1 MRPFIKNP
9 IISKGYSIS
18 CSNIMICSFDS
29 PVTSQPAW
37 CACRSGRRKSFKST
51 GGHSRPVFSNK
62 LFFATFG
69 LAPSFFP
76 RLARLC
82 WTSGFFQTVRNGC
95 LSSDS
100 SPATR
105 RSLHNLTKI
114 GQRILLLSILSLDFP
129 HYCRCC
135 CCCCFC
141 PRCFQCCLDFSTF
154 S

>member
-82 WTSGFFQTVRNGC
+82 WTSGFFQTVRNGY

-129 HYCRCC
+129 YYCR